1 MKKLIAMLLSLVLC
15 ASLLAGCANET
26 TTTQEEETTT
36 TDTTQQETA
45 DPAPETEEPAPAPVE
60 EEETPAAPKYVFLF
74 IGDGMSYPQI
84 QSTSDYL
91 GALSDADYWQAE
103 PSLDD
108 NQGAILD
115 GPEYLNFMNFPVA
128 GSAVTYDS
136 NSFCPDSA
144 STATSIS
151 TGHKTYS
158 GTINMDETGTTAYET
173 IAEQLKA
180 QKGWE
185 IGVISSV
192 NLNHATPAA
201 FYAHQAS
208 RNNYYEIGLE
218 LIDSG
223 FDYFSGGAFLKP
235 TGAEG
240 DQEDLYA
247 LAEAAGYTVARTQAD
262 AEAVTDGSVI
272 IVDEHLADGD
282 AMAYE
287 LDRTDEMWSLADHV
301 AKGIEVLDNDNGFF
315 LMCEGG
321 KIDWACHA
329 NDAASSIHDTMA
341 LADAV
346 QVAIDFAAEHPE
358 ETLIVV
364 TGDHETGGL
373 TIGFAGT
380 DYDTY
385 LNLLESQKISYAK
398 FDSDYVSA
406 YKENKTPFE
415 EAMADVTELFG
426 LKTEGEEGD
435 KLVLTDYD
443 TYLNLLESQKIS
455 FAKYDSDYVAAYKEN
470 KTSFEDVLADIE
482 TLFGLKTQ
490 GEEGDKLVLTPY
502 ELSQI
507 KTAYEKSINE
517 TATGMDEQQE
527 YVMYGTYEPLTV
539 TITHILNNKSGVS
552 FTSYSHT
559 GLPVAVLADGV
570 NAEVFNGYY
579 DNTEVYNKL
588 ADMLNIK

>member
-1 MKKLIAMLLSLVLC
+1 MKKILTLLLALSMLAAV
-15 ASLLAGCANET
+15 LAGCAASAADSGADTSALSATAGSTTGKSET
-26 TTTQEEETTT
+26 T
-36 TDTTQQETA
+36 
-45 DPAPETEEPAPAPVE
+45 
-60 EEETPAAPKYVFLF
+60 APKYVFLF

-91 GALSDADYWQAE
+91 GALEDKDYWQAQ

-108 NQGAILD
+108 NKGAKLD
-115 GPEYLNFMNFPVA
+115 GPEYLNFMNFEAA

-158 GTINMDETGTTAYET
+158 GTINMSEDYKTAYET
-173 IAEQLKA
+173 IAEKVHEQLGMKV
-180 QKGWE
+180 
-185 IGVISSV
+185 GVISSV

-208 RNNYYEIGLE
+208 RNDYYEIGLE
-218 LIDSG
+218 LIESG
-223 FDYFSGGAFLKP
+223 FEYFSGGALLKP
-235 TGAEG
+235 TGSDG

-247 LAEAAGYTVARTQAD
+247 LAEEAGYTVVKTQAE
-262 AEAVTDGSVI
+262 AEKVTEGPVI

-287 LDRTDEMWSLADHV
+287 LDRTDDMWSLADHV
-301 AKGIEVLDNDNGFF
+301 EKGIEVLDNDKGFF
-315 LMCEGG
+315 MMCEGG

-329 NDAASSIHDTMA
+329 NDAASAIQDTKA

-346 QVAIDFAAEHPE
+346 QVAVDFAKEHPD
-358 ETLIVV
+358 ETLILV

-385 LNLLESQKISYAK
+385 LDLLKNQKISYAK
-398 FDSDYVSA
+398 F
-406 YKENKTPFE
+406 
-415 EAMADVTELFG
+415 
-426 LKTEGEEGD
+426 
-435 KLVLTDYD
+435 
-443 TYLNLLESQKIS
+443 
-455 FAKYDSDYVAAYKEN
+455 DSDYVAAYKEN
-470 KTSFEDVLADIE
+470 KTSFEDVMKDVE
-482 TLFGLKTQ
+482 KLFGLKTE
-490 GEEGDKLVLTPY
+490 GKEGDKLVLTDY
-502 ELSQI
+502 ELSQL
-507 KTAYEKSINE
+507 KAAYEKSVSG
-517 TATGMDEQQE
+517 TAASEYEQEE
-527 YVMYGTYEPLTV
+527 YVLYGSYEPLSV
-539 TITHILNNKSGVS
+539 TLTHIINNKSGVS

-559 GLPVAVLADGV
+559 GLPVAVLAQGV

-579 DNTEVYNKL
+579 DNTDIFNKL
-588 ADMLNIK
+588 ADMLAVQ

>member
-1 MKKLIAMLLSLVLC
+1 MKKLIATTLALALTA
-15 ASLLAGCANET
+15 ASLAGCSGTSDAGSQNAVDADKMSQ
-26 TTTQEEETTT
+26 TQ
-36 TDTTQQETA
+36 TA
-45 DPAPETEEPAPAPVE
+45 KT
-60 EEETPAAPKYVFLF
+60 PKYVFLF

-91 GALSDADYWQAE
+91 GALKDEDYWQAE

-108 NQGAILD
+108 NQGAKLD
-115 GPEYLNFMNFPVA
+115 GPEYLNFMNFESV

-173 IAEQLKA
+173 IAEQLKD
-180 QKGWE
+180 QKNWE
-185 IGVISSV
+185 IGIISSV

-208 RNNYYEIGLE
+208 RNNYYEIGQE
-218 LIDSG
+218 LIASD
-223 FDYFSGGAFLKP
+223 FDYFAGGGLLSP
-235 TGAEG
+235 TGEEENQ
-240 DQEDLYA
+240 DNLYDLA
-247 LAEAAGYTVARTQAD
+247 KEAGYTVAMTHEE
-262 AEAVTDGSVI
+262 AEAVGADTEKAI
-272 IVDEHLADGD
+272 LVDENLADGD

-287 LDRTDEMWSLADHV
+287 LDRTEDMWSLADYV
-301 AKGIEVLDNDNGFF
+301 EKGIEVLDNDNGFF
-315 LMCEGG
+315 MMCEGG

-346 QVAIDFAAEHPE
+346 QVAVDFAKEHAD
-358 ETLIVV
+358 ETLILV

-385 LNLLESQKISYAK
+385 LNLLESQKISFAK
-398 FDSDYVSA
+398 FDSDYVA
-406 YKENKTPFE
+406 KYKENKTSFDE
-415 EAMADVTELFG
+415 VMADVTELFG
-426 LKTEGEEGD
+426 LKTSGEEGD
-435 KLVLTDYD
+435 KLVLTDY
-443 TYLNLLESQKIS
+443 
-455 FAKYDSDYVAAYKEN
+455 
-470 KTSFEDVLADIE
+470 
-482 TLFGLKTQ
+482 
-490 GEEGDKLVLTPY
+490 
-502 ELSQI
+502 ELSLL

-517 TATGMDEQQE
+517 KDTGMDEQQE
-527 YVMYGTYEPLTV
+527 YVLYGTYEPLTV
-539 TITHILNNKSGVS
+539 TITHIINNKSGVS

-559 GLPVAVLADGV
+559 GLPVAVLAQGV
-570 NAEVFNGYY
+570 GSDVFNGYY
-579 DNTEVYNKL
+579 DNTDIYNKL
-588 ADMLNIK
+588 AEMLSIA